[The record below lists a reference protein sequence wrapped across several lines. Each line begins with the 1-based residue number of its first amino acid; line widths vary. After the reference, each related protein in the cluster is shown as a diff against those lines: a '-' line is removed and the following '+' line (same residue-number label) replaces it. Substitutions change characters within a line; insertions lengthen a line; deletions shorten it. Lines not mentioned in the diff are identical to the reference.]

1 MPDAIYFTP
10 DANTVALFESFYHK
24 WNRRF
29 LKLVMTEVPNFDR
42 DLALDVCQ
50 QSWTEIWQ
58 GIVEKRFEYLTPGL
72 LVYKAI
78 SRIKDH
84 YRRAARF
91 PRLDPTQHDRAQTM
105 NIDANI
111 DYKTALASIP
121 EDERAAFSLFFRDGL
136 TQIEIAKRLEIST
149 RTVRRRIDA
158 ALQHLRELLC
168 AESNSLPC

>member
-1 MPDAIYFTP
+1 MPEIIYFAPGTNP
-10 DANTVALFESFYHK
+10 VALFESFYHK

-29 LKLVMTEVPNFDR
+29 LKLVLTEVPHFDPEITKEI
-42 DLALDVCQ
+42 CQ
-50 QSWTEIWQ
+50 QTWTEIWQ

-72 LVYKAI
+72 LVYRAI

-84 YRRAARF
+84 YRRSGRF
-91 PRLDPTQHDRAQTM
+91 SRLDPTQHDKAQKM

-121 EDERAAFSLFFRDGL
+121 EGERTVFSLFFRDGL
-136 TQIEIAKRLEIST
+136 TQIEIAERLEIST
-149 RTVRRRIDA
+149 RTVRRRIGR
-158 ALQHLRELLC
+158 ALEHLRGILC